1 MFSKVI
7 ILHFQNYSS
16 TISHGSAWKIYRHF
30 LVKLLLNFKLLI
42 QPTNKYMAVIE
53 SKGGKMLQI
62 QESDEVAYC
71 RPHKE
76 IGLQYYGNNL
86 ERFRQESVL
95 LSFI

>member
-1 MFSKVI
+1 
-7 ILHFQNYSS
+7 
-16 TISHGSAWKIYRHF
+16 
-30 LVKLLLNFKLLI
+30 
-42 QPTNKYMAVIE
+42 MAVIE

-76 IGLQYYGNNL
+76 IGLQYYGNHL